1 MPRYDVAP
9 VTPAQERMVPITAV
23 PLPDDVLHPGPT
35 PRQLWAMLRANR
47 VWIAAFAAGLT
58 VLTALVTLALPK
70 TYQATAGVLISYEAK
85 DPLTGRD
92 VASFLAPSYLSTQ
105 LDLLRGPELL
115 LDVVD
120 RLGWARDPKRAE
132 DYAGAGGEEGLRQ
145 HLAHGLG
152 QRLSIET
159 HKDSRLVSV
168 SYSDR
173 DPAVAAQVANLVAQA
188 YLERHGHYSRV
199 DEKLVEQLRAQ
210 LVSLEAREAALVRD
224 LGPRHPTRLAL
235 ANEQAAVRERL
246 DRELN
251 ADAPGQDDAP
261 GAIARRKQHA
271 NAALA
276 SPATAPLRP
285 SWPKPALNV
294 AAALLMGLLLGATT
308 ALLREFIQRRV
319 LGREDVERELGVPV
333 LAELGAPRRWLRA

>member
-1 MPRYDVAP
+1 VAP
-9 VTPAQERMVPITAV
+9 VAPAHDRAAPITAV

-35 PRQLWAMLRANR
+35 PRQLWAMLRANLL
-47 VWIAAFAAGLT
+47 WIAAFALGLT
-58 VLTALVTLALPK
+58 VLTAVVTMALPR

-105 LDLLRGPELL
+105 LDLLRGRELL

-120 RLGWARDPKRAE
+120 RLGWAKDPERAKGYE
-132 DYAGAGGEEGLRQ
+132 GAGGEDGLRQ
-145 HLAHGLG
+145 YLAHGLG

-168 SYSDR
+168 GYSDR

-210 LVSLEAREAALVRD
+210 LVSLEAREAGLARD

-235 ANEQAAVRERL
+235 AAEQAAVRERL

-251 ADAPGQDDAP
+251 ADDPGQDDAP

-271 NAALA
+271 NASLA
-276 SPATAPLRP
+276 SPATPPLKP
-285 SWPKPALNV
+285 DWPKPMLNLV
-294 AAALLMGLLLGATT
+294 AALLAGGLLGAAT
-308 ALLREFIQRRV
+308 ALLREFARRRV
-319 LGREDVERELGVPV
+319 LCRDDLERDVGLPV
-333 LAELGAPRRWLRA
+333 LVEMPGPRRWLGA